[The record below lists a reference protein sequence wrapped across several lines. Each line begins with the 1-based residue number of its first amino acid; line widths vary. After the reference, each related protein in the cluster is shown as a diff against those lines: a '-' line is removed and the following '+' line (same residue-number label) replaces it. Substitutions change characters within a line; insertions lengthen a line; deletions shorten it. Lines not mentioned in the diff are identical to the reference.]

1 MFRKPLKTLEWV
13 ISIPT
18 APTKSPDDS
27 IDIRSPTP
35 KNDPLRTP
43 FWTEIGPKWCQGARS
58 NPNADGRELRQ
69 PSYEVRFT
77 FSARGLP
84 EERIWASSIRGT
96 ELDRTLAGKICVV
109 GSGVIGGWR

>member
-1 MFRKPLKTLEWV
+1 
-13 ISIPT
+13 
-18 APTKSPDDS
+18 
-27 IDIRSPTP
+27 
-35 KNDPLRTP
+35 
-43 FWTEIGPKWCQGARS
+43 
-58 NPNADGRELRQ
+58 LRQ